1 MSMRDTLVDPIVKN
15 NPIALQILGI
25 CSALAVTTS
34 LRVTVVMCIALTL
47 VTAFS
52 GFFISSIRQFIPS
65 SIRIIVQMTIIASLV
80 IVVDQILKAVAY
92 DISKQLSVFVG
103 LIITNCIVMG
113 RAEAFA
119 MKNPPVA
126 SFIDG
131 FGNGL
136 GYSFVLLVVATVRE
150 LFGTGKLFG
159 FEILPLVTEG
169 GWYQAN
175 GLLLLPPS
183 AFFLIGLLIWA
194 IRAVDT
200 EQVEK
205 PDFSIAHHNPAEERS
220 YNFAES
226 AVFGAG
232 AGVGWALAIVALAG
246 IREKLKYS
254 DVPDGLQ
261 GLGITFIT
269 VGLMSLGFMS
279 FGGIDI

>member
-1 MSMRDTLVDPIVKN
+1 MSMRDTLTDPIFKN

-34 LRVTVVMCIALTL
+34 LRVTVVMCIALTV

-52 GFFISSIRQFIPS
+52 GFFISTIRQFIPS

-80 IVVDQILKAVAY
+80 IVVDQVIKAVAY

-119 MKNPPVA
+119 MKNPPGP

-136 GYSFVLLVVATVRE
+136 GYSFVLLVVAVVRE

-159 FEILPLVTEG
+159 VEILPLVTEG

-194 IRAVDT
+194 IRAVNT
-200 EQVEK
+200 EQVEE
-205 PDFSIAHHNPAEERS
+205 PDFRIAHHNPAEE
-220 YNFAES
+220 S
-226 AVFGAG
+226 A
-232 AGVGWALAIVALAG
+232 
-246 IREKLKYS
+246 
-254 DVPDGLQ
+254 
-261 GLGITFIT
+261 
-269 VGLMSLGFMS
+269 
-279 FGGIDI
+279 